1 MVYIII
7 YTLVYFEYIRKR
19 KGTRIAF
26 RQLGQT
32 PGLSV
37 RKDTGFVNIQ
47 EKVQGEGTDT
57 IILNPYNGRR
67 GLMSYVTNT
76 LHRKVHLVSV
86 LKTLEQELNP
96 QPADE
101 AEPRGQLPALS
112 PGFHPGTKRCRSRE
126 RSRTEGRRGGVTG
139 LGAAVR

>member
-1 MVYIII
+1 M
-7 YTLVYFEYIRKR
+7 
-19 KGTRIAF
+19 
-26 RQLGQT
+26 
-32 PGLSV
+32 
-37 RKDTGFVNIQ
+37 NIQ

-57 IILNPYNGRR
+57 IILNPYEGRR

-76 LHRKVHLVSV
+76 LHCKVHLVSV

-112 PGFHPGTKRCRSRE
+112 PGFHPGTKPCRSRE
-126 RSRTEGRRGGVTG
+126 RSRTEGRGGVTG

>member
-1 MVYIII
+1 M
-7 YTLVYFEYIRKR
+7 
-19 KGTRIAF
+19 RIAF

-67 GLMSYVTNT
+67 GLMSYVRNT

-96 QPADE
+96 QPSDSGECVVPADE
-101 AEPRGQLPALS
+101 AEPQGQLPALS
-112 PGFHPGTKRCRSRE
+112 PGFHPGTKPCRSRE

>member
-1 MVYIII
+1 M
-7 YTLVYFEYIRKR
+7 
-19 KGTRIAF
+19 
-26 RQLGQT
+26 
-32 PGLSV
+32 
-37 RKDTGFVNIQ
+37 NIQ

-57 IILNPYNGRR
+57 IILNPYEGRR

-96 QPADE
+96 QPSDSDECVVPADE

-112 PGFHPGTKRCRSRE
+112 PGFHPGTKPCRSRE
-126 RSRTEGRRGGVTG
+126 RSRTEGRRGGVTE